1 MPQIRQ
7 LSQSIVNKIA
17 AGEVIE
23 RPASALKECLE
34 NSVDAGA
41 QRIDVE
47 VGQGGTEY
55 IRISDDGCGITT
67 DDLLLAVASHATSK
81 IESADDLFRVR
92 TLGFRGEA
100 LASIAEISQLRLLSR
115 AAGAEEGAELV
126 VHGGQIE
133 PPKACGR
140 PVGTTIEIRDLFFN
154 TPVRRKFMRTTQTE
168 FGHLAEA
175 FTRLALSHPQI
186 HFTLKHNDRLIHE
199 LPPTNNLAERIVAFF
214 GVEFEGKLIAVESQE
229 SDIRLMGFVAE
240 PSITRANNRMQY
252 LFLNGR
258 HIRDRALQ
266 HALSEAYRGLVMVGK
281 YPVAFLSLDMPPEMV
296 DVNVH
301 PTKLEVRFQDS
312 GKIYSQLLGTLR
324 KRFLTTDL
332 THRAQVA
339 PATSAATAQSETP
352 DVPGMSA
359 ISVDSH
365 RRSLV
370 DWARG
375 QFEKGQST
383 LSESVRADQELS
395 ARLDLRFDSRDEGQG
410 LQLHRVEPI
419 EGRVDRVHAVASE
432 FLQPEAP
439 SRSGSESA
447 SRISPANV
455 AAAPMREYLP
465 WSQIAKAPAI
475 QVQNTY
481 LVTEN
486 DSGMVI
492 IDQHAL
498 HERVLYEQLKQ
509 KMESQTLES
518 QRLLVPEP
526 VTLPSREIAALID
539 AKETLAALGFEIEP
553 FGDDCVLCSAYPA
566 MLSRTS
572 SAELL
577 REMVEPLI
585 SAGKSPGQR
594 ELLDSLLH
602 RMACHAA
609 VKAGDRLAP
618 SEIEALMS
626 QWDATENAHHCPHGR
641 PTALIFTREELDR
654 RFKRT

>member
-1 MPQIRQ
+1 LPQIRQ

-41 QRIDVE
+41 RRIDVE

-55 IRISDDGCGITT
+55 IRISDDGSGIVF

-81 IESADDLFRVR
+81 IESADDLFRVH

-100 LASIAEISQLRLLSR
+100 LASIAEISRLKLQSR
-115 AAGAEEGAELV
+115 TSDADEGGELV
-126 VHGGQIE
+126 VNGGQME
-133 PPKACGR
+133 PPRACGR

-168 FGHLAEA
+168 FGHLTEA
-175 FTRLALSHPQI
+175 FTRLALSHPAI
-186 HFTLKHNDRLIHE
+186 HFTLKHNDRPIHD
-199 LPPTNNLAERIVAFF
+199 LPPTTNLAERIIAFF
-214 GVEFEGKLIAVESQE
+214 GSEFDRRLIAVESSE
-229 SDIRLMGFVAE
+229 GDIRLAGFVAD
-240 PSITRANNRMQY
+240 PSLTRANNRMQY

-266 HALSEAYRGLVMVGK
+266 HALTEAYRGLVMVGK
-281 YPVAFLSLDMPPEMV
+281 YPVAFLSLEMPPELV

-332 THRAQVA
+332 THRAVEAPQVKSSSD
-339 PATSAATAQSETP
+339 SALE
-352 DVPGMSA
+352 VPGMTRE
-359 ISVDSH
+359 SVALH
-365 RRSLV
+365 RKSLV

-375 QFEKGQST
+375 QFEEGQ
-383 LSESVRADQELS
+383 LRAAVDPSGQQELA
-395 ARLDLRFDSRDEGQG
+395 ARLDLRFDDGEG
-410 LQLHRVEPI
+410 LQLHRIEPLDSTRRLEPAI
-419 EGRVDRVHAVASE
+419 ASH
-432 FLQPEAP
+432 EATTNSAGAIL
-439 SRSGSESA
+439 SR
-447 SRISPANV
+447 PNNP

-475 QVQNTY
+475 QVQNCY
-481 LVTEN
+481 LVTET
-486 DSGMVI
+486 DAGMVI

-509 KMESQTLES
+509 KMEKQTLES

-526 VTLPSREIAALID
+526 VTLPSREIAALVE

-566 MLSRTS
+566 MLSKS
-572 SAELL
+572 PAAELL
-577 REMVEPLI
+577 REMVEPLV

-609 VKAGDRLAP
+609 VKAGDRLNS

-641 PTALIFTREELDR
+641 PTALVFTREDLDR

>member
-1 MPQIRQ
+1 LPQIRQ

-41 QRIDVE
+41 LRIDVE
-47 VGQGGTEY
+47 VGQGGTEF
-55 IRISDDGCGITT
+55 IRISDDGCGISV

-100 LASIAEISQLRLLSR
+100 LASIAEISRLRLQTR
-115 AAGAEEGAELV
+115 AVGAVEGAELV
-126 VHGGQIE
+126 VQGGEIE

-168 FGHLAEA
+168 FGHLAES
-175 FTRLALSHPQI
+175 FTRLALSHPTI
-186 HFTLKHNDRLIHE
+186 HFTLKHNDRLVHD
-199 LPPTNNLAERIVAFF
+199 LPPTNHLEERIVAFF
-214 GVEFEGKLIAVESQE
+214 GVEFSGKLIAIESNE
-229 SDIRLMGFVAE
+229 GDIRLSGFVAE

-258 HIRDRALQ
+258 HIRDRSLQ

-281 YPVAFLSLDMPPEMV
+281 YPVAFLLLEMPPEMV

-332 THRAQVA
+332 THRA
-339 PATSAATAQSETP
+339 ATSAETSTAP
-352 DVPGMSA
+352 DPAAEVPGMTPENVS
-359 ISVDSH
+359 SH

-375 QFEKGQST
+375 QFQQGQSLHAT
-383 LSESVRADQELS
+383 ATTHSRELA
-395 ARLDLRFDSRDEGQG
+395 ARLDLRFDSPSDEG
-410 LQLHRVEPI
+410 LQLHRVEPQ
-419 EGRVDRVHAVASE
+419 ELLAVSRPP
-432 FLQPEAP
+432 LAP
-439 SRSGSESA
+439 GPGQTFDAAPYESRPVELVQ
-447 SRISPANV
+447 SRAAV
-455 AAAPMREYLP
+455 AAAPLREYLP
-465 WSQIAKAPAI
+465 WSQICKAPAI

-486 DSGMVI
+486 ESGMVI

-509 KMESQTLES
+509 KMDSKALES

-526 VTLPSREIAALID
+526 VTLPSREIAALVE

-566 MLSRTS
+566 MLSRS
-572 SAELL
+572 PAAELL
-577 REMVEPLI
+577 REMVEPLV
-585 SAGKSPGQR
+585 SAGKSPGHR

-618 SEIEALMS
+618 SEIEALMG

>member
-41 QRIDVE
+41 CRIDVE
-47 VGQGGTEY
+47 VGQGGAEY
-55 IRISDDGCGITT
+55 IRISDDGCGISG
-67 DDLLLAVASHATSK
+67 DDLPLAVASHATSK
-81 IESADDLFRVR
+81 IESADDLFCVR

-100 LASIAEISQLRLLSR
+100 LASIAEISRFCIQSR
-115 AAGAEEGAELV
+115 AAGADEGAEMV
-126 VHGGQIE
+126 VQGGQME
-133 PPKACGR
+133 PVKACGR
-140 PVGTTIEIRDLFFN
+140 PVGTTIEIRDLFYN

-186 HFTLKHNDRLIHE
+186 HFTLKHNERLIHD
-199 LPPTNNLAERIVAFF
+199 LPPTANLAERIVTFF
-214 GVEFEGKLIAVESQE
+214 GVEFEGKMIAVESQE
-229 SDIRLMGFVAE
+229 GEIRLAGFVAE

-266 HALSEAYRGLVMVGK
+266 HALSEAYRGLVMIGK
-281 YPVAFLSLDMPPEMV
+281 YPVAFLSLEMPPELV

-332 THRAQVA
+332 THRAQVTPA
-339 PATSAATAQSETP
+339 PEALRLANEAPE
-352 DVPGMSA
+352 VPGMSA
-359 ISVDSH
+359 QSVDTH

-375 QFEKGQST
+375 QFEKGLASAAAPQ
-383 LSESVRADQELS
+383 ADRDLAAS
-395 ARLDLRFDSRDEGQG
+395 LGLRFDSAEGEG
-410 LQLHRVEPI
+410 LQLHRVEPA
-419 EGRVDRVHAVASE
+419 EVVRAATSPFKPPTLEAVDASDAV
-432 FLQPEAP
+432 LT
-439 SRSGSESA
+439 
-447 SRISPANV
+447 PAAR

-465 WSQIAKAPAI
+465 WSQVANAPAI

-486 DSGMVI
+486 ESGMVI

-509 KMESQTLES
+509 KMDSQALES

-526 VTLPSREIAALID
+526 VTLPRREIATLIE

-566 MLSRTS
+566 MLSRAPV
-572 SAELL
+572 AELL
-577 REMVEPLI
+577 RDMVEPLI

-594 ELLDSLLH
+594 ELLDALLH

-609 VKAGDRLAP
+609 VKAGDRLTP

>member
-1 MPQIRQ
+1 MPRIRQ
-7 LSQSIVNKIA
+7 LSQSIINKIA

-41 QRIDVE
+41 RRIDVE
-47 VGQGGTEY
+47 VGQGGMEY
-55 IRISDDGCGITT
+55 IRISDDGCGIAAE
-67 DDLLLAVASHATSK
+67 DLLLAVASHATSK
-81 IESADDLFRVR
+81 ISSADDLFSVR

-100 LASIAEISQLRLLSR
+100 LASIAEISRLRLQTR
-115 AAGAEEGAELV
+115 TPDAEEGNELIV
-126 VHGGQIE
+126 NGGEIE
-133 PPKACGR
+133 TPRVCGR

-168 FGHLAEA
+168 FGHVVEA
-175 FTRLALSHPQI
+175 FTRIALSHPDI
-186 HFTLKHNDRLIHE
+186 HFTLRHNDRPIHD
-199 LPPTNNLAERIVAFF
+199 LPPTADLSERIVTFF
-214 GVEFEGKLIAVESQE
+214 GSEFQGRLIPIDSSEGEISLS
-229 SDIRLMGFVAE
+229 GYVAD

-266 HALSEAYRGLVMVGK
+266 HALTEAYRGLVMVGK
-281 YPVAFLSLDMPPEMV
+281 YPVAFLSLRIPPEMV

-332 THRAQVA
+332 THRAE
-339 PATSAATAQSETP
+339 PETP
-352 DVPGMSA
+352 PPPAENAPGPAGMA
-359 ISVDSH
+359 PETVAAH

-375 QFEKGQST
+375 AFEKGQQRSRE
-383 LSESVRADQELS
+383 ESPREEEVA
-395 ARLDLRFDSRDEGQG
+395 ARLELRFDSSESEG
-410 LQLHRVEPI
+410 LTLHRVE
-419 EGRVDRVHAVASE
+419 
-432 FLQPEAP
+432 AP
-439 SRSGSESA
+439 AAAKVTSA
-447 SRISPANV
+447 SSSASPPPSSGGGSVLRPAAE
-455 AAAPMREYLP
+455 AAAPMRDYLP
-465 WSQIAKAPAI
+465 WTSLAKAPAI
-475 QVQNTY
+475 QVLNTY
-481 LVTEN
+481 LVTETAA
-486 DSGMVI
+486 GMVI

-498 HERVLYEQLKQ
+498 HERIMYEQLKQ
-509 KMESQTLES
+509 KMESQSLEK
-518 QRLLVPEP
+518 QRLLVPDP
-526 VTLPSREIAALID
+526 VTLPPREIAILLES
-539 AKETLAALGFEIEP
+539 KEVLETLGFEIEP

-566 MLSRTS
+566 MLSR
-572 SAELL
+572 APAAGLL

-585 SAGKSPGQR
+585 EAGKSPSQR
-594 ELLDSLLH
+594 ELLDSLLN

-609 VKAGDRLAP
+609 VKAGDRLTPA
-618 SEIEALMS
+618 EIEALMA

>member
-1 MPQIRQ
+1 MGYLLPQIRQ

-41 QRIDVE
+41 RRVDVE

-55 IRISDDGCGITT
+55 IRISDDGCGIAF

-81 IESADDLFRVR
+81 IESADDLFRVH

-100 LASIAEISQLRLLSR
+100 LASIAEISRLVLQSR
-115 AAGAEEGAELV
+115 AADANEGGELIV
-126 VHGGQIE
+126 NGGQIE

-175 FTRLALSHPQI
+175 FTRLALSHPAV
-186 HFTLKHNDRLIHE
+186 HFTLKHNDRSIHD

-214 GVEFEGKLIAVESQE
+214 GSEFEGRLIAVESSE
-229 SDIRLMGFVAE
+229 GEISLTGYVAE

-281 YPVAFLSLDMPPEMV
+281 YPVAFLSLQMPPDLV

-332 THRAQVA
+332 THRASNSTQ
-339 PATSAATAQSETP
+339 PTLSTTETENE
-352 DVPGMSA
+352 VPGMSPA
-359 ISVDSH
+359 NVSTH
-365 RRSLV
+365 RKSLV

-375 QFEKGQST
+375 QFEQGLAQAAEETSNQR
-383 LSESVRADQELS
+383 EVA
-395 ARLDLRFDSRDEGQG
+395 ARLDLRFDSPSGDE
-410 LQLHRVEPI
+410 LQLHRVDQSPPPRRYEEAITRSPAAAI
-419 EGRVDRVHAVASE
+419 GASD
-432 FLQPEAP
+432 
-439 SRSGSESA
+439 SA
-447 SRISPANV
+447 SRPVPAANS
-455 AAAPMREYLP
+455 AMREYLP
-465 WSQIAKAPAI
+465 WSQMAKAPAI
-475 QVQNTY
+475 QVHNCY

-498 HERVLYEQLKQ
+498 HERVLYEQLKD
-509 KMESQTLES
+509 KMARQALES

-526 VTLPSREIAALID
+526 VTLPSREIAALVE
-539 AKETLAALGFEIEP
+539 AKETLATLGFEIEP

-566 MLSRTS
+566 MLSRAPA
-572 SAELL
+572 AELL
-577 REMVEPLI
+577 REMVEPLV
-585 SAGKSPGQR
+585 SAGKSPSQR

-641 PTALIFTREELDR
+641 PTALIFSREELDR

>member
-7 LSQSIVNKIA
+7 LPQSIVNKIA

-41 QRIDVE
+41 RRIDVE

-55 IRISDDGCGITT
+55 IRISDDGTGISF

-81 IESADDLFRVR
+81 IESADDLFRVH

-100 LASIAEISQLRLLSR
+100 LASIAEISRLTMQSR
-115 AAGAEEGAELV
+115 IADANEGGELV

-133 PPKACGR
+133 THRACGR
-140 PVGTTIEIRDLFFN
+140 PVGTTVEIRDLFFN

-168 FGHLAEA
+168 FGHLSEA
-175 FTRLALSHPQI
+175 FTRLALSHPGV
-186 HFTLKHNDRLIHE
+186 HFTLKHNDRAIYD
-199 LPPTNNLAERIVAFF
+199 LPPTAKLAERIVAFF
-214 GVEFEGKLIAVESQE
+214 GQEFDGKLIAVESREGEIQL
-229 SDIRLMGFVAE
+229 SGFVAE
-240 PSITRANNRMQY
+240 PSLTRANNRMQY

-266 HALSEAYRGLVMVGK
+266 HALTEAYRGLVMVGK
-281 YPVAFLSLDMPPEMV
+281 YPIAFLSLEMPPELV

-332 THRAQVA
+332 THRANGSPA
-339 PATSAATAQSETP
+339 PLAASDSPPE
-352 DVPGMSA
+352 VPGMTPE
-359 ISVDSH
+359 SVTAH
-365 RRSLV
+365 RKSLV

-375 QFEKGQST
+375 QFEQGQS
-383 LSESVRADQELS
+383 RAATGSFNQQEL
-395 ARLDLRFDSRDEGQG
+395 ADRLELRFDESQNEG
-410 LQLHRVEPI
+410 LKLHRVEPMATA
-419 EGRVDRVHAVASE
+419 RTAASSALSAQE
-432 FLQPEAP
+432 PN
-439 SRSGSESA
+439 SG
-447 SRISPANV
+447 
-455 AAAPMREYLP
+455 AAAARSTNPAAESMREYLP

-475 QVQNTY
+475 QVQNCY
-481 LVTEN
+481 LVTET
-486 DSGMVI
+486 DAGMVI

-498 HERVLYEQLKQ
+498 HERVLYEQLKL
-509 KMESQTLES
+509 KMEKQTLES

-526 VTLPSREIAALID
+526 VHLPSREIAALVE
-539 AKETLAALGFEIEP
+539 AKETLSTLGFEIEP

-566 MLSRTS
+566 MLSRS
-572 SAELL
+572 PAAELL
-577 REMVEPLI
+577 REMVEPLV

-602 RMACHAA
+602 RMACHTAI
-609 VKAGDRLAP
+609 KAGDRLTG

-641 PTALIFTREELDR
+641 PTALVFTREELDR

>member
-1 MPQIRQ
+1 
-7 LSQSIVNKIA
+7 
-17 AGEVIE
+17 
-23 RPASALKECLE
+23 
-34 NSVDAGA
+34 
-41 QRIDVE
+41 
-47 VGQGGTEY
+47 
-55 IRISDDGCGITT
+55 
-67 DDLLLAVASHATSK
+67 
-81 IESADDLFRVR
+81 
-92 TLGFRGEA
+92 
-100 LASIAEISQLRLLSR
+100 
-115 AAGAEEGAELV
+115 
-126 VHGGQIE
+126 
-133 PPKACGR
+133 
-140 PVGTTIEIRDLFFN
+140 
-154 TPVRRKFMRTTQTE
+154 
-168 FGHLAEA
+168 
-175 FTRLALSHPQI
+175 
-186 HFTLKHNDRLIHE
+186 
-199 LPPTNNLAERIVAFF
+199 
-214 GVEFEGKLIAVESQE
+214 
-229 SDIRLMGFVAE
+229 
-240 PSITRANNRMQY
+240 
-252 LFLNGR
+252 
-258 HIRDRALQ
+258 
-266 HALSEAYRGLVMVGK
+266 
-281 YPVAFLSLDMPPEMV
+281 
-296 DVNVH
+296 
-301 PTKLEVRFQDS
+301 
-312 GKIYSQLLGTLR
+312 
-324 KRFLTTDL
+324 
-332 THRAQVA
+332 
-339 PATSAATAQSETP
+339 
-352 DVPGMSA
+352 
-359 ISVDSH
+359 
-365 RRSLV
+365 
-370 DWARG
+370 
-375 QFEKGQST
+375 
-383 LSESVRADQELS
+383 
-395 ARLDLRFDSRDEGQG
+395 
-410 LQLHRVEPI
+410 
-419 EGRVDRVHAVASE
+419 
-432 FLQPEAP
+432 
-439 SRSGSESA
+439 
-447 SRISPANV
+447 
-455 AAAPMREYLP
+455 MREYLP

-626 QWDATENAHHCPHGR
+626 QWDATQNAHHCPHGR